1 MKMNEHNT
9 YNCPHNYKCRCPDR
23 FMNVMCCLSNLALLI
38 LTAFVFIFITFEELQ
53 FLALVGLHAR
63 RIHAK
68 MGAYSKLREMV
79 TTVSARI
86 ITLEQT
92 VTLKIT
98 FPDVLV

>member
-1 MKMNEHNT
+1 
-9 YNCPHNYKCRCPDR
+9 
-23 FMNVMCCLSNLALLI
+23 MNVMCCLSNLALLI
-38 LTAFVFIFITFEELQ
+38 LTFVFIFITFEELQ

-68 MGAYSKLREMV
+68 MGAYSKPREMV
-79 TTVSARI
+79 TTASARI